1 MRFVTCLLVAS
12 SLFIRV
18 ALADPVGSAFT
29 YQGKLTDSGS
39 PASGAYDFE
48 FALFTSAGGGS
59 AVDTVEVDDLDVS
72 EGLISTSLNFTD
84 APYDGQALW
93 VEVRVRPGAS
103 SGGYTTLAP
112 RQALNAAPYALF
124 ALSGNPGPQGPTG
137 PQGPIGLTGPQG
149 PNGLTGPQGPIGPS
163 GPTGPEGPT
172 GPQGP
177 AGFVTLPYQTT
188 DPSALSLG
196 VTSTGGIALQGSAI
210 GGPADGIGVE
220 GLADNTDGAAIH
232 GNNSLGTGIWGASTG
247 GPGIYGESLSS
258 RGVFGYTANGLA
270 GVYGQSVNGYGVVA
284 KSASGV
290 GVIGDSTFYD
300 GVRGVTGSAFGA
312 GVHGISTSSEGG
324 AGVFGESTHLRGV
337 SGSSP
342 DDGTG
347 VVGESN
353 RGIGVRGS
361 SNLAFAI
368 LGENSNNFPAVEGIS
383 HSTSGGGVFGVAPAP
398 AWAIFSGGNFGGSGS
413 KSFVE
418 PHPTDAGKEIRY
430 ASLEG
435 REVGTYFRGSGH
447 FIHGEATIDVP
458 ADFKM
463 VTSADGLTVVATPMG
478 ELATIACISKSL
490 DRIVMRGSADVDFDY
505 TVSGVRKAFAD
516 FAPIHDNI
524 TFVPRSA
531 AQAGDLVETLPAE
544 SVRRLVAN
552 GTLNADLTVNTQT
565 AHRLGW
571 DQRPGWNDVPKGPVR

>member
-48 FALFTSAGGGS
+48 FALFTGAGGGS
-59 AVDTVEVDDLDVS
+59 AVDTVDIDDLDVS
-72 EGLISTSLNFTD
+72 EGLISASLNFTD

-124 ALSGNPGPQGPTG
+124 ALSGNPGPEGPTG

-149 PNGLTGPQGPIGPS
+149 PIGLTGAQGPIGPS

-188 DPSALSLG
+188 DPSALSLA

-232 GNNSLGTGIWGASTG
+232 GSNSLGTGIWGASTG

-270 GVYGQSVNGYGVVA
+270 GVYGQSVNG
-284 KSASGV
+284 
-290 GVIGDSTFYD
+290 
-300 GVRGVTGSAFGA
+300 
-312 GVHGISTSSEGG
+312 
-324 AGVFGESTHLRGV
+324 
-337 SGSSP
+337 
-342 DDGTG
+342 
-347 VVGESN
+347 
-353 RGIGVRGS
+353 
-361 SNLAFAI
+361 
-368 LGENSNNFPAVEGIS
+368 
-383 HSTSGGGVFGVAPAP
+383 
-398 AWAIFSGGNFGGSGS
+398 
-413 KSFVE
+413 
-418 PHPTDAGKEIRY
+418 
-430 ASLEG
+430 
-435 REVGTYFRGSGH
+435 
-447 FIHGEATIDVP
+447 
-458 ADFKM
+458 
-463 VTSADGLTVVATPMG
+463 
-478 ELATIACISKSL
+478 
-490 DRIVMRGSADVDFDY
+490 
-505 TVSGVRKAFAD
+505 
-516 FAPIHDNI
+516 
-524 TFVPRSA
+524 
-531 AQAGDLVETLPAE
+531 
-544 SVRRLVAN
+544 
-552 GTLNADLTVNTQT
+552 
-565 AHRLGW
+565 
-571 DQRPGWNDVPKGPVR
+571 